1 MPKKENMRQMFNDI
15 AGDYDK
21 LNHIMSV
28 GIDHIW
34 REKAI
39 KKVIDRENPQEIL
52 DLACGTGDF
61 AIAEAE
67 YMASGSHV
75 TGVDLSEEMLRVMRE
90 KVSAAGLED
99 RISTDLGEG
108 ENLKYGG
115 CSFDVVSIAFGI
127 RNFEDREASLREIL
141 RVLRPG
147 GKLVIL
153 ELSEPE
159 NRVIRWFYNLYF
171 KNILPLIGKI
181 VSGNSSAYNYLPAS
195 VIAFPGRREWM
206 DTMSRCGYK
215 NLMHKALS
223 MGICRMYIGEKQ

>member
-1 MPKKENMRQMFNDI
+1 MFNNI

-21 LNHIMSV
+21 LNHIMSI
-28 GIDHIW
+28 GIDRIW
-34 REKAI
+34 RKKAI
-39 KKVIDRENPQEIL
+39 KKVIDRVNHQEIL

-61 AIAEAE
+61 AIAEAI
-67 YMASGSHV
+67 YMAPGSHV
-75 TGVDLSEEMLRVMRE
+75 TGVDLSEEMLRIMRE
-90 KVSAAGLED
+90 KISAIGLEE
-99 RISTDLGEG
+99 RISIELGEG
-108 ENLKYGG
+108 ENLKYGD
-115 CSFDVVSIAFGI
+115 CTFDVVSIAFGI

-159 NRVIRWFYNLYF
+159 NKAIKWFYNLYF

-181 VSGNSSAYNYLPAS
+181 VSGNSSSYNYLPAS

-206 DTMSRCGYK
+206 GTMSRCGYK
-215 NLMHKALS
+215 NLMHKALT
-223 MGICRMYIGEKQ
+223 MGICRMYVGEK

>member
-1 MPKKENMRQMFNDI
+1 MFNDI

-28 GIDHIW
+28 GIDRIW

-39 KKVIDRENPQEIL
+39 RKVIDKVKPQEIL

-61 AIAEAE
+61 AIAEAG

-75 TGVDLSEEMLRVMRE
+75 TGVDLSEEMLRIMRE
-90 KVSAAGLED
+90 KISTAGLED
-99 RISTDLGEG
+99 RISIELGEG
-108 ENLKYGG
+108 ENLKYDD

-127 RNFEDREASLREIL
+127 RNFEDREASLIEIL
-141 RVLRPG
+141 RVLKYG

-159 NRVIRWFYNLYF
+159 NKALRWFYNLYF

-181 VSGNSSAYNYLPAS
+181 VSGNSSAYKYLPAS
-195 VIAFPGRREWM
+195 VIAFPGRGEWM
-206 DTMSRCGYK
+206 ETMNKCGYK
-215 NLMHKALS
+215 NLSHKALS
-223 MGICRMYIGEKQ
+223 AGICRMYIGEKSEN

>member
-28 GIDHIW
+28 GIDRIW
-34 REKAI
+34 RKKAI

-61 AIAEAE
+61 AIAEAG

-90 KVSAAGLED
+90 KISAAGLED

-108 ENLKYGG
+108 ENLKYDG

-159 NRVIRWFYNLYF
+159 NKAIKWFYNLYF

-206 DTMSRCGYK
+206 GTMDRCGYK
-215 NLMHKALS
+215 NLMHKALT
-223 MGICRMYIGEKQ
+223 MGICRMYIGEK